1 MAAMKQTPAHPSE
14 HAEQVGL
21 INWFRGRF
29 PSVLIFAIPNGEKR
43 SISVAKR
50 LKAEGVVRGIPDLYV
65 PEWNLWIE
73 MKRVSGGRLSP
84 DQKNIIQTLESA
96 GHTVIVGK
104 GAQDA
109 SAQILSFYEKRC
121 LQGDK

>member
-1 MAAMKQTPAHPSE
+1 MAAKKQTPAHPSE

-65 PEWNLWIE
+65 PEWHLWIE
-73 MKRVSGGRLSP
+73 MKRASGGRLSP
-84 DQKNIIQTLESA
+84 DQKTIIEKLISI
-96 GHTVIVGK
+96 GDTVIVGK
-104 GAQDA
+104 GASDA
-109 SAQILSFYEKRC
+109 SAQILSFYAKVC
-121 LQGDK
+121 LHGDK